1 MNGLHAMTVFYS
13 DTYTVPL
20 PEGHRFPMHKYRMLR
35 EALQQ
40 EGVVAEGE
48 FCESPPVEPEML
60 HIVHDPE
67 YVASFCKGVIDP
79 KAVRRIGI
87 PWSPAFVQ
95 RTLASVGGTLAAARV
110 ALQRGVAGNI
120 AGGTHHA
127 FRGHGEGYCVF
138 NDIAVATVTLL
149 AEAAVGRVA
158 VVDLDVHQGNGTAAI
173 LGNEPRAFTLSM
185 HGAANY
191 PFVKVP
197 STVDVAL
204 PDHTDDAGYL
214 AELDRVLPAVFAFQ
228 PDLIFY
234 QGGVDPLACDVL
246 GRLSLTHEGLAERD
260 RRLLAAARHH
270 SVPVVLTLGG
280 GYARPIE
287 ETVRAHVNTYREC
300 KALYGQLA

>member
-1 MNGLHAMTVFYS
+1 MIVFYS

-35 EALQQ
+35 DALQR
-40 EGVVAEGE
+40 EDVVQSEE
-48 FCESPPVEPEML
+48 FRESPPVTPEEL
-60 HIVHDPE
+60 HIAHDPE
-67 YVASFCKGVIDP
+67 YVRSFCEGTIDP
-79 KAVRRIGI
+79 KAVRKIGI
-87 PWSPAFVQ
+87 PWSESFVR

-110 ALQRGVAGNI
+110 ALDEGIAGNI

-127 FRGHGEGYCVF
+127 FREHGEGYCVF
-138 NDIAVATVTLL
+138 NDIAVASLTLL
-149 AEAAVGRVA
+149 REGVISRVA

-173 LGNEPRAFTLSM
+173 LADEPRAFTLSM

-197 STVDVAL
+197 STIDIGL
-204 PDHTDDAGYL
+204 PDSTDDASYL
-214 AELDRVLPAVFAFQ
+214 AALDSVLPEVFAFN

-234 QGGVDPLACDVL
+234 QGGVDPLECDVL

-260 RRLLAAARHH
+260 RRVIEAAWQHN
-270 SVPVVLTLGG
+270 VPLVLTLGG

-287 ETVRAHVNTYREC
+287 ETVKAHVNTYREC
-300 KALYGQLA
+300 RTIINAKFKMTGG